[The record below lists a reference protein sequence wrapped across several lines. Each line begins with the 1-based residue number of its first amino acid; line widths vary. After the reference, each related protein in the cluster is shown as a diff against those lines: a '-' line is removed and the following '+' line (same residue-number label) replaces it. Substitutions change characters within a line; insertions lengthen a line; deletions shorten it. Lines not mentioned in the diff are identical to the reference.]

1 MVRGETGERVSP
13 FLQPSGREVIQ
24 ELHVLAKRYRERY
37 ASEIQKELLHGSPS
51 KGTDGGGEQ
60 GDADE
65 ASSSSTKDNEDA
77 VAFDIDWHKEL
88 KSSVQQRQSEEGADD
103 DLSFL
108 PRAYDKEKAA
118 KLREQNDAEIA
129 DMVANLKRTIAQRK
143 SAKKSKV
150 KYTRERY
157 YSMVGRAMPNRS
169 PNESKGGSAL
179 SSLAQF
185 SRMYGEQQLDGG
197 REFSWIILYCV
208 MLDLLSSFLTETTYP
223 LSHFYPN
230 RQRRR

>member
-1 MVRGETGERVSP
+1 MVRGETGERISP
-13 FLQPSGREVIQ
+13 FLQPSGREVVQ

-37 ASEIQKELLHGSPS
+37 ASEIQRELLHGSPS
-51 KGTDGGGEQ
+51 KCTDGGGEQ

-77 VAFDIDWHKEL
+77 VAFEIDWHKEL
-88 KSSVQQRQSEEGADD
+88 KSSVQQRQSGEEGADD

-108 PRAYDKEKAA
+108 PRAYDKEKTA
-118 KLREQNDAEIA
+118 KLREQNDAEITE
-129 DMVANLKRTIAQRK
+129 MVANLKRTIAQRK

-185 SRMYGEQQLDGG
+185 SRMYGEQQLDA
-197 REFSWIILYCV
+197 REFIIYCA
-208 MLDLLSSFLTETTYP
+208 
-223 LSHFYPN
+223 
-230 RQRRR
+230 